1 LIAGSAAL
9 RPLTAALR
17 GNPTRLSQVITERTS
32 NGVEWEDATM
42 GDVDSIAPS
51 RRRTVRRIIGWVAA
65 VLAVVALVLFVLGT
79 WNPAD
84 LIVFWRFA
92 GNPLLGAI
100 IVFAL
105 ALIASWLIAPIGNEV
120 QQVSRT
126 RWRIVFAL
134 ALFASLMAY
143 GLFGSRFAT
152 DYQVVAES
160 GSRAIVL
167 YNPGTDYQRLH
178 VWTGSGLGR
187 KYAGD
192 LGKPCGFTTVTMIS
206 SDEIQVKTSYIEVRL
221 RLDPA
226 TGRPLDRLGPTCS
239 G

>member
-1 LIAGSAAL
+1 MAA
-9 RPLTAALR
+9 
-17 GNPTRLSQVITERTS
+17 
-32 NGVEWEDATM
+32 M

-51 RRRTVRRIIGWVAA
+51 RPKARRIAGWV
-65 VLAVVALVLFVLGT
+65 VVALAAVTLVVFVLGT

-84 LIVFWRFA
+84 LVVLWRFA
-92 GNPLLGAI
+92 GNPFIGAM

-105 ALIASWLIAPIGNEV
+105 ALVASWLLAPIGSEARNFRRARLRV
-120 QQVSRT
+120 V
-126 RWRIVFAL
+126 L
-134 ALFASLMAY
+134 ALGLAASLLGY
-143 GLFGSRFAT
+143 LLVGPRFAVE
-152 DYQVVAES
+152 YEVLAEN

-187 KYAGD
+187 TYAGD

-206 SDEIQVKTSYIEVRL
+206 PDLVQVKTSYVDVRL

-226 TGRPLDRLGPTCS
+226 TGRPLDRLGPTWT

>member
-1 LIAGSAAL
+1 VTAGCAAL
-9 RPLTAALR
+9 RPLAAA
-17 GNPTRLSQVITERTS
+17 ERQPYAVVAGH
-32 NGVEWEDATM
+32 NREDVERVEWEDTTM
-42 GDVDSIAPS
+42 GDVDSIALG
-51 RRRTVRRIIGWVAA
+51 RRRTVRRAIGWAAA
-65 VLAVVALVLFVLGT
+65 VLAVVVVVLFVLGT

-105 ALIASWLIAPIGNEV
+105 ALIASWLIAPIGNEAR
-120 QQVSRT
+120 QVGRT

-134 ALFASLMAY
+134 ALFASLIGY
-143 GLFGSRFAT
+143 GLFGPRFAT
-152 DYQVVAES
+152 DYTVMAES
-160 GSRAIVL
+160 GPRAIVL

-178 VWTGSGLGR
+178 VWTGSGIGR

-206 SDEIQVKTSYIEVRL
+206 PDLIQVKTSYLDVRL

-226 TGRPLDRLGPTCS
+226 TGRPLDRLGPTCT